1 MILSFIGI
9 CCCVIAFGITIIIC
23 ELMWEVHKEIRKGN
37 VELLLQKD
45 KRNAVYFNEGSVK
58 VMHKDYYIY
67 QIDYLLEN
75 LDREYQI
82 LKRLIEYKQEQ
93 GIKELEEI
101 NEHFRKG
108 NDENRNI
115 L

>member
-1 MILSFIGI
+1 
-9 CCCVIAFGITIIIC
+9 
-23 ELMWEVHKEIRKGN
+23 MWEVHKEIRKGN

-93 GIKELEEI
+93 GRKELEEI

-108 NDENRNI
+108 QRI
-115 L
+115 

>member
-1 MILSFIGI
+1 MTLSFIGI
-9 CCCVIAFGITIIIC
+9 CCCIIAFGLTVIMC

-82 LKRLIEYKQEQ
+82 LKKAYRIQTRA
-93 GIKELEEI
+93 
-101 NEHFRKG
+101 RKKGVRG
-108 NDENRNI
+108 N
-115 L
+115 